1 MAWVAKAVPV
11 KPAVWMRWEWDGKT
25 GRDRSHPELVA
36 VTDMFAGSPGMT
48 QQRQKCL
55 GRADVK
61 RQSALGCAE
70 GPMGTSQA
78 RRKPE
83 AMAVPGTAMAV
94 PGTARA
100 KTKKRAV
107 KSGAF
112 EKSQDLGYDAG

>member
-1 MAWVAKAVPV
+1 
-11 KPAVWMRWEWDGKT
+11 
-25 GRDRSHPELVA
+25 
-36 VTDMFAGSPGMT
+36 MFAGSPGMT

-70 GPMGTSQA
+70 GPMGTNQA

-83 AMAVPGTAMAV
+83 AMAVPGTAC
-94 PGTARA
+94 A
-100 KTKKRAV
+100 KTKKQAV

-112 EKSQDLGYDAG
+112 EKSQDFGYDAGKGWEGARRLRWVGPRTVSCPLLEQTSDGSQSPRASCYLFQRVK